1 MCVENNDVIRESIVL
16 QYIDKNVANNKIIEC
31 RGKALKTAEILNW
44 KNFIIN
50 ECYSVYG
57 INSFEMAESPCINN
71 IDQAFSLA
79 SLYNKK
85 ADVKVDV
92 VVVVVGVSNKDSK

>member
-1 MCVENNDVIRESIVL
+1 MCAENNNVIRESIVL

-31 RGKALKTAEILNW
+31 RGKALKKAEILNW
-44 KNFIIN
+44 KNFVIN
-50 ECYSVYG
+50 ECYNVYG
-57 INSFEMAESPCINN
+57 ISSFEMMEIPCINN

-85 ADVKVDV
+85 ADVKVDIV
-92 VVVVVGVSNKDSK
+92 IIKI